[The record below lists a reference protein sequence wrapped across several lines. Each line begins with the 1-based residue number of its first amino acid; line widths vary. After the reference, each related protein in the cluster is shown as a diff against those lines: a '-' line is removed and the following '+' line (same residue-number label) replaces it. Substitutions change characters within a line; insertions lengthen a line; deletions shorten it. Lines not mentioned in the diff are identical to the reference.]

1 LKEWVV
7 IHKIKALYDE
17 GNGLKIRAI
26 ARQLGISRNTV
37 RKYLRMDEAAIE
49 IRQSHR
55 ERRKQLDA
63 YRAVAEGLLR
73 RAAVEPILGT
83 PPRLGLPARGCPLRY
98 VEKPGTQFEARGK
111 GDGKRDCQELRR
123 HLMFFDVLS

>member
-1 LKEWVV
+1 M

-49 IRQSHR
+49 VRQSHR
-55 ERRKQLDA
+55 ERRK
-63 YRAVAEGLLR
+63 
-73 RAAVEPILGT
+73 
-83 PPRLGLPARGCPLRY
+83 
-98 VEKPGTQFEARGK
+98 
-111 GDGKRDCQELRR
+111 
-123 HLMFFDVLS
+123 

>member
-1 LKEWVV
+1 M

-49 IRQSHR
+49 VRQSHR

-63 YRAVAEGLLR
+63 YRDYIVTLLGQFPNLSAAKVLYKLQQKDPGLKVSER
-73 RAAVEPILGT
+73 
-83 PPRLGLPARGCPLRY
+83 
-98 VEKPGTQFEARGK
+98 
-111 GDGKRDCQELRR
+111 
-123 HLMFFDVLS
+123 